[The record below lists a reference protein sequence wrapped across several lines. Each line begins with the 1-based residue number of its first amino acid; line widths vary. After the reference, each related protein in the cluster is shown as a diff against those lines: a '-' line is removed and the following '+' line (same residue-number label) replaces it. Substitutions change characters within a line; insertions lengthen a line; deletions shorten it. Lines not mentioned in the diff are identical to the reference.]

1 MLNTLVVVW
10 DHIKLCKNHIFAYKG
25 LERKIT
31 MKLGI
36 VGLPN
41 VGKSTLFNS
50 LTKAGA
56 ESANYPFCTID
67 PNVGVVPV
75 PDFRLKLLSD
85 LYNSEKITP
94 AVIEFVDIA
103 GLVKGAS
110 KGEGLGNQ
118 FLANIREVDAIVHV
132 VRCFEDPNVIHV
144 DGSVDPLR
152 DIETINLELIFS
164 DIEVIDRRIAKMG
177 KGAASNKALAKELN
191 ILKAVKEHLENGN
204 LAKSFECEDD
214 EEQAFVASLDL
225 LTWKPV
231 IFAANVGEDDLADDG
246 ASNPHVQAVREFASE
261 NDSDVFVVCAQIEE
275 EISELDDDEKK
286 MFLDDLGLKES
297 GLDKLIAAS
306 YRLLG
311 LISYLTAGEK
321 ETRAWTIKVG
331 TKAPQAAG
339 KIHTDFERGFI
350 KAEVVNYKDLLDC
363 GSYNGAKEKGLVRME
378 GKDYV
383 MKDGGVVLFR
393 FNV

>member
-1 MLNTLVVVW
+1 
-10 DHIKLCKNHIFAYKG
+10 
-25 LERKIT
+25 

-56 ESANYPFCTID
+56 LSANYPFATID
-67 PNVGVVPV
+67 PNVGIVSV
-75 PDFRLKLLSD
+75 PDDRIVKLGE
-85 LYNSEKITP
+85 LYHTKKVTP
-94 AVIEFVDIA
+94 ATIEFVDIA

-132 VRCFEDPNVIHV
+132 VRCFEDTNIIHV
-144 DGSVDPLR
+144 DGSVDPAR

-164 DIEVIDRRIAKMG
+164 DVEILDRRIAKIAKQARMD
-177 KGAASNKALAKELN
+177 KTLAKELELVEA
-191 ILKAVKEHLENGN
+191 IKAHLEDGKM
-204 LAKSFECEDD
+204 ARTFEVPDD
-214 EEQAFVASLDL
+214 DDAQIWFKGYNL
-225 LTWKPV
+225 LTAKM
-231 IFAANVGEDDLADDG
+231 AKEEG
-246 ASNPHVQAVREFASE
+246 AE
-261 NDSDVFVVCAQIEE
+261 VFVICAQIEQE
-275 EISELDDDEKK
+275 LSELSDEEKK
-286 MFLDDLGLKES
+286 EYLDDLGVASS
-297 GLDKLIAAS
+297 GLDKLVAAS
-306 YRLLG
+306 YKLLG
-311 LISYLTAGEK
+311 LISFLTAGED
-321 ETRAWTIKVG
+321 ECRAWTIKEG

-350 KAEVVNYKDLLDC
+350 KAEVVNYQDLLDN
-363 GSYNGAKEKGLVRME
+363 GSLSAAREKGIVGME

-383 MKDGGVVLFR
+383 VKDGDVILFR